1 LVGSDGYPAAFPG
14 NETVQGLYSLV
25 MEDRSPRFRIGQLA
39 SRTGIA
45 PERLR
50 KWESRYALL
59 EPQRSDGGFR
69 LYSPDDEQRVRL
81 MQRHLSRG
89 YAAAEAAE
97 LAREGVVAPSPARL
111 VDALPRGV
119 VARANDLFRK
129 ALTDYD
135 EGAAQRALDD
145 LFRAFKVEAVLRD
158 AILPVLRE
166 VGEAWAGGAVVP
178 GQEHFAS
185 TIIEARL
192 LSLTKGWGTGSG
204 PRALLACP
212 AGERHTLGLVAFGI
226 ALSRRGWRIAYL
238 GQDTPGESL
247 RHAAQTLSPALV
259 VLAAVDPRWYTLA
272 SGELSSLTRLH
283 RVALAGAG
291 ATADVAADI
300 GAEWLDEDP
309 VTAALELRSQERNRP
324 A

>member
-1 LVGSDGYPAAFPG
+1 
-14 NETVQGLYSLV
+14 

-39 SRTGIA
+39 SRTGVA

-59 EPQRSDGGFR
+59 EPQRSEGGFR

-81 MQRHLSRG
+81 MQRHLARG

-97 LAREGVVAPSPARL
+97 LAREGVVSPSPARL
-111 VDALPRGV
+111 VDTLPRAV
-119 VARANDLFRK
+119 VARGSDLLRK
-129 ALTDYD
+129 ALREYD
-135 EGAAQRALDD
+135 DGAAQRALDD
-145 LFRAFKVEAVLRD
+145 LFKAFTVEAVLRD
-158 AILPVLRE
+158 AILPFLHE
-166 VGEAWAGGAVVP
+166 VGEAWANGTVLA

-247 RHAAQTLSPALV
+247 LHAAQTLSPALV
-259 VLAAVDPRWYTLA
+259 VLAAMEPRWYTAATADLSELA
-272 SGELSSLTRLH
+272 SAHRL
-283 RVALAGAG
+283 ALAGAG
-291 ATADVAADI
+291 ATSRVVERI
-300 GAEWLDEDP
+300 GAEQLVTDP
-309 VTAALELRSQERNRP
+309 VTAALELKTPERNRP